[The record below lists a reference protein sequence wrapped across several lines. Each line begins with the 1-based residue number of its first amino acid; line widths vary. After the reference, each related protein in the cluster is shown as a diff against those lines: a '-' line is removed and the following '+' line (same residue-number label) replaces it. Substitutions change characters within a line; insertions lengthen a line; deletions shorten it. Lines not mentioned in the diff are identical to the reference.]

1 MFDELAVDHEGR
13 TVFVTGSRS
22 RRHYIDRL
30 GRLFREPTETL
41 TPPPLLHLL
50 ALGAQIV
57 PTVYARQHSM
67 LPSCRVAA
75 KSSNTALHGSHAASS
90 YSRAIGMETQRRGAF
105 VCLECIDED
114 ISERK
119 FSWFKRAHH
128 LVGVDWCWK
137 HGSALRWVDS
147 PNPFGSLPHL
157 WRNEGRTI
165 QLKAF
170 QAKLP
175 NDGMVRR
182 YVEVAVALMTR
193 ARPASCA
200 VLNSVLA
207 SQARKTGHRI
217 GVNGALPLVSDT
229 LVDETA
235 PLWWSTFES
244 MSYKRRG
251 SFHHRI
257 DIIPNSTIVAG
268 AGESY
273 ALLLALLYPS
283 TAEAL
288 AVMSEIDSSC
298 DACTVPA

>member
-1 MFDELAVDHEGR
+1 MFDELAVAHEGR
-13 TVFVTGSRS
+13 TVFVTGYRS

-30 GRLFREPTETL
+30 GRQFPEPTVAPTSL
-41 TPPPLLHLL
+41 PGLHLL
-50 ALGAQIV
+50 ALGAQIE
-57 PTVYARQHSM
+57 PTAYARLHSM
-67 LPSCRVAA
+67 LPSSRVAA
-75 KSSNTALHGSHAASS
+75 KSSNTAPHGSRAASS

-114 ISERK
+114 VSERNY
-119 FSWFKRAHH
+119 SWFKRAHH

-147 PNPFGSLPHL
+147 PDPFDSLPHL

-165 QLKAF
+165 QLQAV

-175 NDGMVRR
+175 DGGIVRR
-182 YVEVAVALMTR
+182 YVDIAVALMTR

-200 VLNSVLA
+200 VLNSVIA

-217 GVNGALPLVSDT
+217 GINGSLPLVSDA
-229 LVDETA
+229 LVDETD

-268 AGESY
+268 VGESY

-288 AVMSEIDSSC
+288 AVISEIDSSC
-298 DACTVPA
+298 DACTEPA